1 MSGAEVI
8 YQFEQQT
15 IIIQCNENEKMKEI
29 SEKFSNKIESNLN
42 NLLFLY
48 DGNQLDLDLTFEE
61 QSNKE
66 DKLRKKMNIIA
77 YLKNTV
83 ILRPNTAII
92 QSKEVIC
99 PVCKESCR
107 ISIIDYKIIFYECK
121 NGHKINNIFLDE
133 FNSTQLINESSI
145 ICSDCMENNIFSSYE
160 KRFYKCLT
168 CEQNLCLLCQQKHNK
183 DHIII
188 EYDKQNYIC
197 KEHNDFYISF
207 CKNCKTNLCC
217 NCFPLHNKSHKLIE
231 YKNIIPNDNKI
242 KEEINELRRTIDTFK
257 ETITDIM
264 GKLEIVK
271 EKIEIFYQIN
281 YDILNNYI
289 KRNKNYQILQN
300 INEIS
305 NNINLNN
312 IKEII
317 NNNCTISKISDIL
330 NIYDK
335 MTTKRDKHDL
345 IIKKDLNEE
354 KSKEKVKSKEYKE
367 NIDIKNSIK
376 SSNKTKNNFFN
387 KKKIL

>member
-1 MSGAEVI
+1 
-8 YQFEQQT
+8 
-15 IIIQCNENEKMKEI
+15 
-29 SEKFSNKIESNLN
+29 
-42 NLLFLY
+42 
-48 DGNQLDLDLTFEE
+48 
-61 QSNKE
+61 
-66 DKLRKKMNIIA
+66 MNIIV

-83 ILRPNTAII
+83 ILRPNAAII

-145 ICSDCMENNIFSSYE
+145 ICSDCMENNIFNSYE

-188 EYDKQNYIC
+188 EYDKKNYIC

-289 KRNKNYQILQN
+289 KRNKNYQTLQN

-305 NNINLNN
+305 NNIN
-312 IKEII
+312 
-317 NNNCTISKISDIL
+317 
-330 NIYDK
+330 
-335 MTTKRDKHDL
+335 
-345 IIKKDLNEE
+345 
-354 KSKEKVKSKEYKE
+354 
-367 NIDIKNSIK
+367 
-376 SSNKTKNNFFN
+376 
-387 KKKIL
+387 